1 LLITYLDKRECEIWR
16 GPLYYTRA
24 EQEMLLREKSR
35 APIEGERLIGLVG
48 GFDYFFLNFL
58 LKPAKASPSL
68 LKSYSFA

>member
-1 LLITYLDKRECEIWR
+1 
-16 GPLYYTRA
+16 
-24 EQEMLLREKSR
+24 MLLREKSR